1 MYMDCVRAPFS
12 SRRKGVGEVRRR
24 TDDGQTVADDYGP
37 TLAVGVRPSPC
48 MCVGVYV
55 WSVFVSLMLSRFT
68 GVVTSDLN
76 RSLECDR
83 ISMKEIT
90 LRQKGKSNRESNGE

>member
-1 MYMDCVRAPFS
+1 MYCVRAPFS

-24 TDDGQTVADDYGP
+24 TDDGQTVADSGP

-55 WSVFVSLMLSRFT
+55 WSVFVSLILSRST
-68 GVVTSDLN
+68 VVVTSDLSD
-76 RSLECDR
+76 SLECDR

-90 LRQKGKSNRESNGE
+90 LRQEGKGNRESNGE